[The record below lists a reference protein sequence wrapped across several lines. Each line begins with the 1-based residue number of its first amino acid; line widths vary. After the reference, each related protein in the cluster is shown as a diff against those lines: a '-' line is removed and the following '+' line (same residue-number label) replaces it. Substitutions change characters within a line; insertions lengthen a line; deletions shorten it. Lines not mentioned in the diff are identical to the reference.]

1 MNIEALHLK
10 NFKRFSDLRIDLS
23 ALDAPPKLILL
34 IGANGSGKSSIFDA
48 FEYLSGPAKG
58 LRDHY
63 LDYFKKRSDAD
74 MSVDCTLGGRVTVK
88 RTNNEPVTASTGW
101 DGRSAFYGRSSFRT
115 VPELS
120 GQTRAPIDLTKDADR
135 PQRFIEQD
143 TRFATDVSQITE
155 NILHEV
161 WGEPFDSDT
170 MRARFTDPINEALE
184 RVFSASFATGL
195 RLRKLIPALSG
206 KPPDIRFQKGG
217 SDVHYDL
224 LSSGEKEVFNIVLN
238 LFTRREH
245 FPNAIY
251 FIDELDVHL
260 HTSLQYALAKEI
272 VERWIP
278 EHSQLWTASH
288 SLGFIDYANG
298 SDDAAILDFD
308 DLDFDQPQTLQPAPK
323 SEHIFAIAVPR
334 SSALK
339 VFPNKR
345 LIICENKDA
354 RLYNAIDL
362 PELLFIG
369 VRDKNSVVVQTRG
382 SDEFD
387 GLIDRDFLGTEEI
400 AEIRRREATL
410 HVLRYYALENYLY
423 HPDNI
428 AELGPAGYDDSTYR
442 TALQHQ
448 MATVRDRLLV
458 NLRGSRGSYEI
469 IQEFSRELKERAI
482 QELEQATASSDFETF
497 YPFLDMKKNR
507 PTAYLAGF
515 NLRPID
521 LASTS
526 WMRAAIAAQVA

>member
-10 NFKRFSDLRIDLS
+10 NFKRFSDLTLDLS
-23 ALDAPPKLILL
+23 SLATAPKLILL

-58 LRDHY
+58 LQDHY
-63 LDYFKKRSDAD
+63 TEYFKKRPGTD
-74 MSVDCTLGGRVTVK
+74 MSVACTLGGGVGVQRI
-88 RTNNEPVTASTGW
+88 NNNQVSAAPTW
-101 DGRSAFYGRSSFRT
+101 DGKSAFYVRSSFRT

-120 GQTRAPIDLTKDADR
+120 ARANAPIDLTADEDR
-135 PQRFIEQD
+135 PRRFIEQD
-143 TRFATDVSQITE
+143 MRFATDVSQITE

-184 RVFSASFATGL
+184 RVFSGSIATGL
-195 RLRKLIPALSG
+195 RLRKLIPSLSG
-206 KPPDIRFQKGG
+206 KPPDIRFQKGR
-217 SDVHYDL
+217 SEVHYDL
-224 LSSGEKEVFNIVLN
+224 LSSGEKEVFNIILN
-238 LFTRREH
+238 LFIRREH

-260 HTSLQYALAKEI
+260 HTSLQYALVREI
-272 VERWIP
+272 VEYWIP
-278 EHSQLWTASH
+278 DNSQLWTASH

-308 DLDFDQPQTLQPAPK
+308 DLDFDQSQTLQPAPK
-323 SEHIFAIAVPR
+323 SEHIFDIAVPR

-354 RLYNAIDL
+354 QLYNAIEL
-362 PELLFIG
+362 PKLMFIG
-369 VRDKNSVVVQTRG
+369 ARDKNSVVLQTRG
-382 SDEFD
+382 SDDFH
-387 GLIDRDFLGTEEI
+387 GLIDRDFLSTEEVE
-400 AEIRRREATL
+400 EIGRRQANL
-410 HVLRYYALENYLY
+410 HVLRYYALQNYLY
-423 HPDNI
+423 HPDNVV
-428 AELGPAGYDDSTYR
+428 ELAPDGYDDSTYR
-442 TALQHQ
+442 AALEHQ

-458 NLRGSRGSYEI
+458 NLRGSRASYEI

-482 QELEQATASSDFETF
+482 QTIEHATASNDLETF

-507 PTAYLAGF
+507 PAYLAGF

-521 LASTS
+521 LASTR
-526 WMRAAIAAQVA
+526 WMRDAITAQIA